1 MIRLSDR
8 VEIEDGFNKKFAIG
22 ECYEKNKTLT
32 GKTIFSKIGENK
44 ITLGFAQEIVAWWT
58 NTQPFNSIRKLDEE
72 DALNLLPVDN
82 IIEQEPRLFGFS
94 LSIDGGDENTTFPV
108 RKYKKGYTLDGLLP
122 FRMLTTDEEDTEDIN
137 DKYSVRHVDNDDNIF
152 YYIKYFDKITI
163 RNITEDNNPVPDN
176 PDINL
181 SEDMQVYA
189 IIDLELTIDKSDL
202 AEYFA
207 LTQGGVNFRRYNGIT
222 LFRGYPVQCTKLGN
236 PITDYRGLLAT
247 NRMNIKQRDLAEE
260 GKQELLYRIYV

>member
-1 MIRLSDR
+1 MIKLNDKIN
-8 VEIEDGFNKKFAIG
+8 IEDGFNKKFVIG

-32 GKTIFSKIGENK
+32 GKTIFNKIGENK

-58 NTQPFNSIRKLDEE
+58 NTSPFNNIKKLDDESV
-72 DALNLLPVDN
+72 LNLLPVDDVVDDHS
-82 IIEQEPRLFGFS
+82 RLFGFA

-108 RKYKKGYTLDGLLP
+108 KKYDKGYSMDGLLP
-122 FRMLTTDEEDTEDIN
+122 FRMLTTEEEDTNDIN
-137 DKYSVRHVDNDDNIF
+137 SKYSVRHVDDSDNIY
-152 YYIKYFDKITI
+152 YYIKYFDKMTI

-176 PDINL
+176 PDTNL
-181 SEDMQVYA
+181 SEDMQVYS
-189 IIDLELTIDKSDL
+189 IIDLELNIDKADL

-222 LFRGYPVQCTKLGN
+222 LFTGYPVECTKLGDQ
-236 PITDYRGLLAT
+236 ITDYRGLLAT

-260 GKQELLYRIYV
+260 GKQELLYRIYI